1 MLVHFPMILSL
12 LVLMA
17 LLYVFVRERWPA
29 HLAAMTGMAV
39 LLVGGA
45 INTDEMLKVFSNSAP
60 VTIAAMFVLS
70 AALER
75 SGVIDSLGRRIL
87 KLAVRNKPLAL
98 GALVSGVMILSA
110 FMNNTPLVIIL
121 TPVVIAVARRLYDYP
136 SKYLIPLSYAAILGG
151 TCTMIGTSTNI
162 LVDGVAQK
170 YGQPAF
176 GMFEI
181 TGLGVLVALAGG
193 AFMALFGRRLLP
205 ERELFEAEVLPE
217 GQRLRFRA
225 EALIPP
231 ESPLIGKTLNQ
242 LTFTPGVDYEII
254 DLIRNERSTHPVLP
268 SLYGRVRQALRTPP
282 LSGAALAVTPGPK
295 SPLRDTPLQAGD
307 RLVFKT
313 GKKELLQLRRE
324 IGLLFVGSD
333 SLTTLGLR
341 ETVVQEGVI
350 GPQSPLIGQKP
361 LALRLRRRYGCYLL
375 ALHRGDQ
382 NISSQLDEM
391 ELRYGDVLL
400 LEGPREELS
409 RLFETEGVQS
419 LSLMLG
425 KPLDRQR
432 APIAIAAIA
441 AVVGLAALD
450 VMPIAGLA
458 LAAAMGVILS
468 GCLSAEQA
476 YQAIDWRILMLI
488 FGMLGVST
496 AMENTGLAELIVDSA
511 AALVAHWG
519 PWAVLAVVYF
529 LVSALTEIMS
539 NNAVAVLLTPIVIG
553 LAGNMGVDPRPF
565 IIAVMFGASASF
577 ATPIGYQTNTF
588 VYNAGNYRFQDFLRI
603 GTPMNLITGSV
614 TVLGIAL
621 FWGF

>member
-1 MLVHFPMILSL
+1 MLVHFQLILSV
-12 LVLMA
+12 LVLLA
-17 LLYVFVRERWPA
+17 LLYVFISERLPA
-29 HLAAMTGMAV
+29 HLAAMTGMTV
-39 LLVGGA
+39 LLLGGG
-45 INTDEMLKVFSNSAP
+45 ITTDEMLKVFSNSAP
-60 VTIAAMFVLS
+60 VTIASMFILS

-75 SGVIDSLGRRIL
+75 SGAIDILGRRIL
-87 KLAVRNKPLAL
+87 RLASYNKPFAL
-98 GALVSGVMILSA
+98 GALVFGVMVLSA

-121 TPVVIAVARRLYDYP
+121 TPVVIAVARRLHDYP

-170 YGQPAF
+170 YGQTAF

-181 TGLGVLVALAGG
+181 TGVGVMVALAGG
-193 AFMALFGRRLLP
+193 VFMALFGRRLLP

-217 GQRLRFRA
+217 VQRLRFRA

-231 ESPLIGKTLNQ
+231 DSPLLGKTLNQ

-254 DLIRNERSTHPVLP
+254 DLIRNERSTQPALP
-268 SLYGRVRQALRTPP
+268 SLYGRVRQALRTPAH
-282 LSGAALAVTPGPK
+282 AAAEGPK

-333 SLTTLGLR
+333 SLTPLGLR
-341 ETVVQEGVI
+341 ETVVQEGVV
-350 GPQSPLIGQKP
+350 GPHSPLIGQKP
-361 LALRLRRRYGCYLL
+361 LALRLRRRYGCYFL
-375 ALHRGDQ
+375 ALYRGDQ
-382 NISSQLDEM
+382 NISSQLDEI

-400 LEGPREELS
+400 LEGPREELH

-419 LSLMLG
+419 LAPTLG
-425 KPLDRQR
+425 RPFDRRR
-432 APIAIAAIA
+432 APIAIAAIT

-458 LAAAMGVILS
+458 LAAALAMILS
-468 GCLSAEQA
+468 RVLTAEQA

-496 AMENTGLAELIVDSA
+496 AMENTGLAQLIVDTA
-511 AALVAHWG
+511 AALVADWG

-529 LVSALTEIMS
+529 LASALTEIMS

-565 IIAVMFGASASF
+565 IVAVMFAASASF

-588 VYNAGNYRFQDFLRI
+588 VYNAGNYRFQDFLKI
-603 GTPMNLITGSV
+603 GTPMNLLTGVV
-614 TVLGIAL
+614 TVLGIAV
-621 FWGF
+621 FWEF

>member
-1 MLVHFPMILSL
+1 MPAVFPLLLSL
-12 LVLMA
+12 VVLA
-17 LLYVFVRERWPA
+17 GLLYTFVRERWPA
-29 HLAAMTGMAV
+29 HLAAMTGMVV
-39 LLVGGA
+39 LLMGGA
-45 INTDEMLKVFSNSAP
+45 LTTDEMLKVFSNSAP
-60 VTIAAMFVLS
+60 ITIAAMFVLS

-75 SGVIDSLGRRIL
+75 SGAIDSLGRRML
-87 KLAVRNKPLAL
+87 RVAVHNKPLAL
-98 GALVSGVMILSA
+98 GTLVLAVMALSA
-110 FMNNTPLVIIL
+110 FMNNTPIVIIL

-181 TGLGVLVALAGG
+181 TGLGVMVALAGG
-193 AFMALFGRRLLP
+193 GFMALFGRRLLP
-205 ERELFEAEVLPE
+205 ERELFEADALSE

-242 LTFTPGVDYEII
+242 ITFAPGADYEII
-254 DLIRNERSTHPVLP
+254 DLIRNERSTQPALSS
-268 SLYGRVRQALRTPP
+268 SLYGRMRQALRPAAVVD
-282 LSGAALAVTPGPK
+282 GAAGGGAK

-313 GKKELLQLRRE
+313 GKNELLQLRRE
-324 IGLLFVGSD
+324 IGLLFPGSD
-333 SLTTLGLR
+333 SLTTLGVR

-350 GPQSPLIGQKP
+350 GPHSPLIGQKP

-375 ALHRGDQ
+375 ALHRGEQ
-382 NISSQLDEM
+382 NVSSQLDECV
-391 ELRYGDVLL
+391 LQYGDVLL
-400 LEGPREELS
+400 LEGPREELD
-409 RLFETEGVQS
+409 RLFETEGVQGLTRS
-419 LSLMLG
+419 LG
-425 KPLDRQR
+425 KPFHRKR
-432 APIAIAAIA
+432 GTIAVAAIT
-441 AVVGLAALD
+441 AVVTLAALD

-458 LAAAMGVILS
+458 MAAAIGVILA
-468 GCLSAEQA
+468 GCLTVEQA

-496 AMENTGLAELIVDSA
+496 AMENTGLAQMIVDGA
-511 AALVAHWG
+511 AALVADWG

-565 IIAVMFGASASF
+565 IVAVMFGASASF

-603 GTPMNLITGSV
+603 GTPMNLITGIV
-614 TVLGIAL
+614 TVGVIPL